1 MTTLTPA
8 RALARP
14 RLALLVLALA
24 LVAAACSSSSDEDGA
39 APSSD
44 PSSAQDLVVQV
55 ASYDLA
61 VGPPTRVIAG
71 VLTKDQ
77 RLVGYGSV
85 TMRFSYLGTGQAGGE
100 RQPSGPPVEA
110 TFLPVAGGQLPSP
123 PPSEPRL
130 VGGGER
136 GVYSAQ
142 RGFDRAGFW
151 RMEVTARIGGN
162 ERRGTGAFQVLERHA
177 VPAPGDPALRT
188 ENLTVTSTDA
198 PKAAIDSR
206 AGTDGEVPDSD
217 LHRTTIAQAL
227 DAGRPVVA
235 VFATPVYCVSRFCG
249 PVTDMVEELART
261 YGDRASFV
269 HVEIWRDF
277 QTTTLNKG
285 AADWVFRDGDLKEP
299 WVFVI
304 GADGRITARFDNVV
318 SRGELEPLVRDLP
331 VIGPA

>member
-1 MTTLTPA
+1 MAGLRGPNA
-8 RALARP
+8 VAA
-14 RLALLVLALA
+14 LALA
-24 LVAAACSSSSDEDGA
+24 LLAAACSSSSDDDGA

-44 PSSAQDLVVQV
+44 PSASAQDLVVQV

-71 VLTKDQ
+71 VLTNDQ

-85 TMRFSYLGTGQAGGE
+85 TMRFSYLGTGQPGSQP
-100 RQPSGPPVEA
+100 QPSGPPVEA
-110 TFLPVAGGQLPSP
+110 VFLPVAGAQVASP

-130 VGGGER
+130 VEGSER
-136 GVYSAQ
+136 GLYSAQ

-151 RMEVTARIGGN
+151 QMEVTARVDDKD
-162 ERRGTGAFQVLERHA
+162 RRGTAAFQVLHEHL

-188 ENLTVTSTDA
+188 ENLTVASTDA

-206 AGTDGEVPDSD
+206 AGADGEVPDPD

-227 DAGRPVVA
+227 DAKRPVVA

-249 PVTDMVEELART
+249 PVTDMVDELAKT
-261 YGDRASFV
+261 YADRASFV

-277 QTTTLNKG
+277 QTNTLNKG
-285 AADWVFRDGDLKEP
+285 AADWVFRDGDLNEP

-318 SRGELEPLVRDLP
+318 SRAELEPLVRDLP

>member
-1 MTTLTPA
+1 MTASPSRRRAATLA
-8 RALARP
+8 
-14 RLALLVLALA
+14 LVLALA
-24 LVAAACSSSSDEDGA
+24 LVAAACSSSSDDDGA
-39 APSSD
+39 APSD
-44 PSSAQDLVVQV
+44 SSPAADELVVQV

-77 RLVGYGSV
+77 TLVGYGSV
-85 TMRFSYLGTGQAGGE
+85 TMRFSYLGTGQPGS
-100 RQPSGPPVEA
+100 RPQPSGPPVEA
-110 TFLPVAGGQLPSP
+110 TFLPVAGTQVPSP
-123 PPSEPRL
+123 PPREARL
-130 VGGGER
+130 VEGSER

-151 RMEVTARIGGN
+151 QMEVTARLGD
-162 ERRGTGAFQVLERHA
+162 EDRTGTGAFQVLDHHL

-188 ENLTVTSTDA
+188 ENLTVTATDA

-206 AGTDGEVPDSD
+206 AGTDAEVPDPD

-227 DAGRPVVA
+227 DAKRPVVA

-249 PVTDMVEELART
+249 PVTDLVDELART
-261 YGDRASFV
+261 YADRASFV

-277 QTTTLNKG
+277 QANTLNKG
-285 AADWVFRDGDLKEP
+285 AADWVFREGDLKEP